1 MSRHYLISKSHKAVL
16 LLTPSAPRYAE
27 RHGYTMSL
35 VFSPALTRASAIV
48 EWRRI
53 FGPSIEE
60 VYVPDGVQ
68 CPVFPWAAP
77 GGGWKADWKGWYIE
91 GSQQPAKS
99 WEVWPPD
106 GGDLALLGLI
116 REPAEKVPSTP
127 LQEVKPL
134 RVPQAFCE
142 CAFRKRAWD
151 PSTLRCIS
159 CGKRVQ
165 G

>member
-1 MSRHYLISKSHKAVL
+1 MSRHYLISKSRKAVL
-16 LLTPSAPRYAE
+16 LLTPSAPKYAE
-27 RHGYTMSL
+27 RHGYSMDMP
-35 VFSPALTRASAIV
+35 FSPALTRASAIAD
-48 EWRRI
+48 WRRL

-60 VYVPDGVQ
+60 VYVPDGVT

-91 GSQQPAKS
+91 GTQAPSKT
-99 WEVWPPD
+99 WEAWPPE
-106 GGDLALLGLI
+106 GGDLALLALVTSLDKI
-116 REPAEKVPSTP
+116 PAVP

-134 RVPQAFCE
+134 RAPQAFCE
-142 CAFRKRAWD
+142 CASRKRAWD

-159 CGKRVQ
+159 CGKRVH